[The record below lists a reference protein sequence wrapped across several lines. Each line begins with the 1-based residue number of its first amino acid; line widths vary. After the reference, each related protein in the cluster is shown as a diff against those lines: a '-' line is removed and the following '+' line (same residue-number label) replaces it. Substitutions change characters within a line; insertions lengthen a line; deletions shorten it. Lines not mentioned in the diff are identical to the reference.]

1 MTLQTLSEAR
11 RVKLEL
17 FRRWGIRDDWTFN
30 AEMGVD
36 PDVPPEVDR
45 CYWRLFTGAALEA
58 AKELPALATGAQLRV
73 IANSHKSPYALG
85 SFGMYPSVVDGQAVW
100 HVAHGDWTAE
110 LCLAMINGTALVGA
124 LGESAATAQDVSRQ
138 VHETAERVNVPA
150 TEIQANGGQLTRRFH
165 VSFSL
170 GGGGSEPVAYTL
182 NPMQVPRIRAVAR
195 LFESVRLVNASFEIV
210 VETSATGRVGIGL
223 NGANTQATD
232 MGSIRQLSHNM
243 IAYGKIDGPKVSV
256 WDLPAVMNFGREY
269 KMRQVGN
276 GPAYIA
282 FLFSGAHSDSAEVN
296 GFMEI
301 SFAGEGIVGPVRLV
315 LPPKLATTGSSAGG
329 RPLGAS
335 NASGSAQR
343 GPVKHAG
350 NVTDGDDDD
359 DSD

>member
-1 MTLQTLSEAR
+1 MVQTAA
-11 RVKLEL
+11 
-17 FRRWGIRDDWTFN
+17 N
-30 AEMGVD
+30 MGVIG
-36 PDVPPEVDR
+36 R
-45 CYWRLFTGAALEA
+45 CYWRLFVGEALAA
-58 AKELPALATGAQLRV
+58 AKELPALATGAQLRIV
-73 IANSHKSPYALG
+73 ANSYRSPYALG
-85 SFGMYPSVVDGQAVW
+85 SFGVYPSVFNGQAVW
-100 HVAHGDWTAE
+100 HIEDGDWPADT
-110 LCLAMINGTALVGA
+110 CLAMIDKSSLVGA

-138 VHETAERVNVPA
+138 VHETAERVSTPA
-150 TEIQANGGQLTRRFH
+150 TEVKANGGQLTRRFH

-195 LFESVRLVNASFEIV
+195 LFESVRLVNASFEVV

-223 NGANTQATD
+223 NGANTQALD
-232 MGSIRQLSHNM
+232 MGGIRQLSHNM
-243 IAYGKIDGPKVSV
+243 IAYGKVDGPKVSV

-315 LPPKLATTGSSAGG
+315 LPPKLTVTGSPGSSRPVSAATTF
-329 RPLGAS
+329 
-335 NASGSAQR
+335 GSALK
-343 GPVKHAG
+343 GPVKQGPAKHAG
-350 NVTDGDDDD
+350 NATDGDDDD

>member
-1 MTLQTLSEAR
+1 M
-11 RVKLEL
+11 VVV
-17 FRRWGIRDDWTFN
+17 G
-30 AEMGVD
+30 
-36 PDVPPEVDR
+36 R
-45 CYWRLFTGAALEA
+45 CYWRLFVGEALAA

-73 IANSHKSPYALG
+73 VANAHKSPYALG
-85 SFGMYPSVVDGQAVW
+85 TFGVYPSVVNGQAVW
-100 HVAHGDWTAE
+100 HIEGGDWPAE
-110 LCLAMINGTALVGA
+110 VCLAMIDKSSLVGA

-150 TEIQANGGQLTRRFH
+150 TEIQAHGGQLIRRFH
-165 VSFSL
+165 LSFSL
-170 GGGGSEPVAYTL
+170 GGGGNEPVAYTL

-210 VETSATGRVGIGL
+210 VETSATGRVGVGL
-223 NGANTQATD
+223 NGANTQASD

-301 SFAGEGIVGPVRLV
+301 AFAGEGIVGPVRLV
-315 LPPKLATTGSSAGG
+315 LPPKLNATGSPGSSRPVGAAGVFG
-329 RPLGAS
+329 
-335 NASGSAQR
+335 NAPR
-343 GPVKHAG
+343 GPAKHAG
-350 NVTDGDDDD
+350 DATDGDDDD

>member
-1 MTLQTLSEAR
+1 MVRTAAS
-11 RVKLEL
+11 
-17 FRRWGIRDDWTFN
+17 
-30 AEMGVD
+30 MGV
-36 PDVPPEVDR
+36 VGR
-45 CYWRLFTGAALEA
+45 CYWRLFVGEALTA

-73 IANSHKSPYALG
+73 VANSHRSPYALG
-85 SFGMYPSVVDGQAVW
+85 SFGVYPSVLSGQAIW
-100 HVAHGDWTAE
+100 HIEDGDWPAE
-110 LCLAMINGTALVGA
+110 VCLAMIDRSSLVGA

-138 VHETAERVNVPA
+138 VYETAERVSLPA
-150 TEIQANGGQLTRRFH
+150 TEIKANGGQLTRRFH

-170 GGGGSEPVAYTL
+170 GGGGNEPTAYTL
-182 NPMQVPRIRAVAR
+182 NPMQVPRVRAVAR
-195 LFESVRLVNASFEIV
+195 LFESVRLVNASFEVV

-223 NGANTQATD
+223 NGANTLAPD
-232 MGSIRQLSHNM
+232 MGGIRQLSHNM

-282 FLFSGAHSDSAEVN
+282 FLFAGAHSDSAEVN

-301 SFAGEGIVGPVRLV
+301 SFAGEGITGPVRLI
-315 LPPKLATTGSSAGG
+315 LPPKLSATGPPGNG
-329 RPLGAS
+329 RPVGSASASGGAS
-335 NASGSAQR
+335 R

-350 NVTDGDDDD
+350 NATDGDDDD

>member
-1 MTLQTLSEAR
+1 MVQIAASMVT
-11 RVKLEL
+11 V
-17 FRRWGIRDDWTFN
+17 G
-30 AEMGVD
+30 
-36 PDVPPEVDR
+36 R
-45 CYWRLFTGAALEA
+45 CYWRLFVGEALAA

-73 IANSHKSPYALG
+73 VANAHKNPYALG
-85 SFGMYPSVVDGQAVW
+85 TFGVYPSVLNGQPVW
-100 HVAHGDWTAE
+100 HIEGGDWPADV
-110 LCLAMINGTALVGA
+110 CLAMIDKSSLVGA

-138 VHETAERVNVPA
+138 VHETAERVSVPA

-170 GGGGSEPVAYTL
+170 GGGGSEPFAYTL

-210 VETSATGRVGIGL
+210 VETSATGRVGVGL
-223 NGANTQATD
+223 NGANTQASD

-243 IAYGKIDGPKVSV
+243 IAYGKTDGPKVSV

-301 SFAGEGIVGPVRLV
+301 TFAGEGIVGPVRLV
-315 LPPKLATTGSSAGG
+315 LPPKFNATGSPGSSRLVGAAG
-329 RPLGAS
+329 
-335 NASGSAQR
+335 ASGSAPR
-343 GPVKHAG
+343 GPAKHAG
-350 NVTDGDDDD
+350 DATDGDDDD